1 MSRMGRIDRTQIV
14 EAALELL
21 DQEGLAG
28 VTTRRVAER
37 LGVKSSSLYWH
48 FRDREELL
56 DLLSDR
62 IVADARWPAPT
73 LEWREQVEA
82 LMIEYLR
89 CLLAHRDAARVAA
102 GRAPTGPHRLRG
114 AETVLT
120 ALTAAGLSD
129 EEAIDA
135 TLVLTTYVVGFALE
149 RDAAADAAK
158 LASREPSHASE
169 QYPTLTRLAD
179 LARGLGPSN
188 RFPQGLALVL
198 DGIAARLAD
207 SGRRGGSGREKST
220 AKTPRPRAAKS
231 QQT

>member
-21 DQEGLAG
+21 DREGLAG
-28 VTTRRVAER
+28 VTTRKVAER

-114 AETVLT
+114 AETMLT
-120 ALTAAGLSD
+120 ALAAAGLSD

-158 LASREPSHASE
+158 PASREPSHATAGE

-207 SGRRGGSGREKST
+207 SGRRGGSGREKRT
-220 AKTPRPRAAKS
+220 AKTPRPRAPKS
-231 QQT
+231 

>member
-1 MSRMGRIDRTQIV
+1 MSPMGRIDRTQIV

-21 DQEGLAG
+21 DREGLAG
-28 VTTRRVAER
+28 VTTRKVAER

-73 LEWREQVEA
+73 LGWREQVEA
-82 LMIEYLR
+82 LMTEYLR

-114 AETVLT
+114 AETMLT

-129 EEAIDA
+129 KEAVDA

-158 LASREPSHASE
+158 HASHEHSHATARE

-179 LARGLGPSN
+179 LAKGLGPSN
-188 RFPQGLALVL
+188 RFPHGLALVL
-198 DGIAARLAD
+198 DGVATRLAG
-207 SGRRGGSGREKST
+207 SGRRGNSRSEERT
-220 AKTPRPRAAKS
+220 ATTLLPGAAKS
-231 QQT
+231 